1 MSNLR
6 LSAPPFGEPGN
17 FNPVFGPVQLLS
29 GQSSSCRPKSKP
41 HNIDRHLKLFI
52 LSKEVI
58 MQAKILIKRKF
69 KKGKKSEIIALLK
82 ELRARALLQTG
93 YISGET
99 LSAADHPQTLM
110 VIGSWQD
117 MESWHNWKGNNTR
130 KTLEQMLATY
140 QEGSTEYQEFVL
152 GGFIEE

>member
-1 MSNLR
+1 
-6 LSAPPFGEPGN
+6 
-17 FNPVFGPVQLLS
+17 
-29 GQSSSCRPKSKP
+29 
-41 HNIDRHLKLFI
+41 
-52 LSKEVI
+52 

-69 KKGKKSEIIALLK
+69 NKGKKNEIIALLK
-82 ELRARALLQTG
+82 ELRSMAMQQPG

-99 LSAADHPQTLM
+99 LSSSDHPQTLM

-117 MESWHNWKGNNTR
+117 MERWHNWKENNTR